1 MKKNNK
7 LLAFICAAA
16 TAASGLTL
24 SMPYNV
30 FADATKVVSIGNDL
44 TDAQKK
50 TMLKYFGIEGD
61 QSVQRINVTNK
72 DEISHLSSYIP
83 LEQIGTRTVSCAYIK
98 PTESDGIRV
107 RTANLQYVTA
117 NMIASTIADLGI
129 KNCEVVSA
137 CPFQVSGTGA
147 LTGIIM
153 AYETATGET
162 IDQAKKDIATQEVV
176 VTKDLAKDIGNVQA
190 EYVINQAKVDAINGN
205 MKDKEQIQENVT
217 NIVNNNNINISN
229 DQIKNITNLTQ
240 NIVNENYDNSY
251 TENITE
257 IGNNIKQ
264 EIDASDDID
273 IDVDIEDTST
283 DDNEELVPDDS
294 ITENLDDSLLGD
306 NVIASSTD
314 DASLI
319 VDTAG
324 SSESEDGTVEDTDET
339 DGNVSD
345 DADEA
350 DGDVSDDTDIADDA
364 DIADIE
370 NDESKTAPN
379 GDVSE
384 PEETSD
390 DESTESET
398 SEASDTADDANTDT
412 DADSDTETETDT
424 DADIDADGD
433 TSDDAEKTCDS
444 VEDGKDLDDIVIPED
459 GLSYF
464 GYDINA
470 IKDASDENTAKR
482 FLQLENN
489 MKEAFPFSLGNYA
502 DCLLNQGK
510 LLDSET
516 GEPLENVDESK
527 LMSHITK
534 YILATYENYIL
545 TRPTESLQSEFDDT
559 VKSEIDDG
567 SIQPEDEEKVREI
580 ISHARTPIAKPAEA
594 TNNSAPDETATD
606 DEAVSLEDILG

>member
-98 PTESDGIRV
+98 PTESGGIRV

-117 NMIASTIADLGI
+117 NMIASTLADLGI

-190 EYVINQAKVDAINGN
+190 EYVINQAKVDAINGD

-229 DQIKNITNLTQ
+229 DQIENITNLTQ

-257 IGNNIKQ
+257 INNNIKQ

-273 IDVDIEDTST
+273 IDVDIEDTNT
-283 DDNEELVPDDS
+283 DDDEELVPDDS

-319 VDTAG
+319 VDTAE
-324 SSESEDGTVEDTDET
+324 SSGNTKESTESEDGTVEDTDTDKT
-339 DGNVSD
+339 DGDASY
-345 DADEA
+345 DAD
-350 DGDVSDDTDIADDA
+350 TT
-364 DIADIE
+364 DIE
-370 NDESKTAPN
+370 NGESETAPN

-384 PEETSD
+384 PEETSNNED

-398 SEASDTADDANTDT
+398 SEGSETTDADANTDT
-412 DADSDTETETDT
+412 DEDSDTETETDT
-424 DADIDADGD
+424 DADTDADGD
-433 TSDDAEKTCDS
+433 AYDDTEKTCDS

-464 GYDINA
+464 GYDINT

-489 MKEAFPFSLGNYA
+489 MKEAFPYKA
-502 DCLLNQGK
+502 DRLADYCENESK
-510 LLDSET
+510 LIDMET
-516 GEPLENVDESK
+516 GEPKDVDTAK
-527 LMSHITK
+527 LMSRITK
-534 YILATYENYIL
+534 TILNTYENYICN
-545 TRPTESLQSEFDDT
+545 RPSSKLSEEFDDT
-559 VKSEIDDG
+559 ITYEVKMQ
-567 SIQPEDEEKVREI
+567 SIEADEEPVLRDVLLKV
-580 ISHARTPIAKPAEA
+580 RTPIAKAAETSA
-594 TNNSAPDETATD
+594 EVSDNSVAGESETSD
-606 DEAVSLEDILG
+606 DTPTLDALPE

>member
-61 QSVQRINVTNK
+61 QSIQRINVTNK

-98 PTESDGIRV
+98 PTESGGIRV

-117 NMIASTIADLGI
+117 NMIASTLADLGI

-190 EYVINQAKVDAINGN
+190 EYVINQAKVDAINGD

-229 DQIKNITNLTQ
+229 DQIENITNLTQ

-257 IGNNIKQ
+257 INNNIKQ

-273 IDVDIEDTST
+273 IDVDIEDTNT
-283 DDNEELVPDDS
+283 DDDEELVPDDS

-319 VDTAG
+319 VDTAE
-324 SSESEDGTVEDTDET
+324 SSGNTKESTESEDGTVEDTDTDKT
-339 DGNVSD
+339 DGDASY
-345 DADEA
+345 DAD
-350 DGDVSDDTDIADDA
+350 TT
-364 DIADIE
+364 DIE
-370 NDESKTAPN
+370 NGESETAPN

-384 PEETSD
+384 PEETSNNED

-398 SEASDTADDANTDT
+398 SEGSETTDADANTDT
-412 DADSDTETETDT
+412 DEDSDTETETDT
-424 DADIDADGD
+424 DADTDADGD
-433 TSDDAEKTCDS
+433 AYDDTEKTCDS

-464 GYDINA
+464 GYDINT

-489 MKEAFPFSLGNYA
+489 MKEAFPYKA
-502 DCLLNQGK
+502 DRLADYCENESK
-510 LLDSET
+510 LIDMET
-516 GEPLENVDESK
+516 GEPKDVDTAK
-527 LMSHITK
+527 LMSRITK
-534 YILATYENYIL
+534 TILNTYENYICN
-545 TRPTESLQSEFDDT
+545 RPSSKLSEEFDDT
-559 VKSEIDDG
+559 ITYEVKMQ
-567 SIQPEDEEKVREI
+567 SIEADEEPALRDVLLKV
-580 ISHARTPIAKPAEA
+580 RTPIAKAAETSA
-594 TNNSAPDETATD
+594 EVSDNSVAGESETSD
-606 DEAVSLEDILG
+606 DTPTLDALPE

>member
-98 PTESDGIRV
+98 PTESGGIRV

-117 NMIASTIADLGI
+117 NMIASTLADLGI

-190 EYVINQAKVDAINGN
+190 EYVINQAKVDAINGD

-229 DQIKNITNLTQ
+229 DQIENITNLTQ

-257 IGNNIKQ
+257 INNNIKQ

-273 IDVDIEDTST
+273 IDVDIEDTNT
-283 DDNEELVPDDS
+283 DDDDELVPDDS

-319 VDTAG
+319 VDTAE
-324 SSESEDGTVEDTDET
+324 SSESTEESTESEDGTAEDTDTDKT
-339 DGNVSD
+339 DG
-345 DADEA
+345 DA
-350 DGDVSDDTDIADDA
+350 SDDTDIADDA
-364 DIADIE
+364 DATDIE
-370 NDESKTAPN
+370 NGKSETASN

-390 DESTESET
+390 DEDDESTESET
-398 SEASDTADDANTDT
+398 SEDSETTDADANTDT
-412 DADSDTETETDT
+412 DADSNTDTDT
-424 DADIDADGD
+424 DADTDADGD
-433 TSDDAEKTCDS
+433 ASDDAEKTCDS
-444 VEDGKDLDDIVIPED
+444 VEDGKDLDDIVIPEN

-559 VKSEIDDG
+559 IKSEIDDG

>member
-98 PTESDGIRV
+98 PTESGGIRV

-117 NMIASTIADLGI
+117 NMIASTLADLGI

-176 VTKDLAKDIGNVQA
+176 VTKDLAKDIGSVQA
-190 EYVINQAKVDAINGN
+190 EYVVNQAKIDAINGD
-205 MKDKEQIQENVT
+205 MKDRQQIQENIT

-229 DQIKNITNLTQ
+229 DQIENITNLTH

-257 IGNNIKQ
+257 INNNIKQ

-273 IDVDIEDTST
+273 IDVDIEDTNA
-283 DDNEELVPDDS
+283 DDDEELVPDDS

-319 VDTAG
+319 VDTAE
-324 SSESEDGTVEDTDET
+324 SSESTEEGTESEDGTVEDTDT
-339 DGNVSD
+339 
-345 DADEA
+345 
-350 DGDVSDDTDIADDA
+350 DDTDDDA
-364 DIADIE
+364 SDDSDTTDIE

-379 GDVSE
+379 GDTSQT
-384 PEETSD
+384 EETGD

-398 SEASDTADDANTDT
+398 PDGSDTTDADSDANTDT

-424 DADIDADGD
+424 DADTNAA
-433 TSDDAEKTCDS
+433 DDAEKTCDS

-489 MKEAFPFSLGNYA
+489 MKEAFPYKA
-502 DCLLNQGK
+502 DRLADYCENESK
-510 LLDSET
+510 LIDMET
-516 GEPLENVDESK
+516 GEPKDVDTTK
-527 LMSHITK
+527 LMSRITK
-534 YILATYENYIL
+534 TILNTYENYICN
-545 TRPTESLQSEFDDT
+545 RPSSKLSEEFDDT
-559 VKSEIDDG
+559 IAYEVKMQ
-567 SIQPEDEEKVREI
+567 SIEADEEPALRDVLLKV
-580 ISHARTPIAKPAEA
+580 RTPIAKTAETSA
-594 TNNSAPDETATD
+594 EVSGNSVTGESETSD
-606 DEAVSLEDILG
+606 DTPTLDTLPE